1 MTDDPSTSLRT
12 SLRPKI
18 SVLGGAGWHQLE
30 LQQTSLKRVRPLQQ
44 TLLLLVYQTCCDSS
58 FSWLTA
64 NQKPIRISAGGFL
77 ELSMFTSTISSYIE
91 QNDKYEQGNS
101 AQQRQCRCH
110 LESTPF
116 VRKYALQDKNI
127 YRTIPALKTQML
139 NFSVKN
145 EAKVNAVI
153 AKLAR
158 SSNFSPYKKL
168 CSLLYFT
175 LSSITSQFKKVNEL
189 SRSPYAQLSFFQIPP
204 LCKERKGGVG
214 MGELR
219 NVSYAYD

>member
-1 MTDDPSTSLRT
+1 MNQNMTTVNL
-12 SLRPKI
+12 
-18 SVLGGAGWHQLE
+18 LGTKWRARSGREGI
-30 LQQTSLKRVRPLQQ
+30 R
-44 TLLLLVYQTCCDSS
+44 DSS
-58 FSWLTA
+58 RNNKA
-64 NQKPIRISAGGFL
+64 PEINGRGFL
-77 ELSMFTSTISSYIE
+77 ELSMFTSTISSYIK
-91 QNDKYEQGNS
+91 QNDQYEQGNS

-168 CSLLYFT
+168 CSLLYLT
-175 LSSITSQFKKVNEL
+175 LSSLTSQFKKVNEL

-204 LCKERKGGVG
+204 LCKERKGGVE